1 MKTFKY
7 RLLLLAG
14 IILVLGSQWS
24 SAQDNTPPLPEGA
37 IQSGPATV
45 AGPTEP
51 HSATNAPEQS
61 RPHERNGAAGTRLWN
76 LQDADILSIINEVSQ
91 ETGKNFIVD
100 PRVSGKISLVTSKPI
115 AEDDV
120 YEVFLS
126 ILGLLGYSAIP
137 SDGVIKIVPSLEG
150 AEQGTRVATNR
161 FPGKGDEVVV
171 RVIPLEN
178 ISAMQVISS
187 IRPLLPQWSN
197 ISAYTP
203 GNVLIITGRA
213 NTLRRIVQLIQEVDK
228 STNNNVEVIPLHH
241 ASAMQIANVLNNLQN
256 SARATGE
263 SPSISI
269 AVDERSNG
277 LILSGTKAARIKTRL
292 LITQLDAPSA
302 NGAGNTEVIYLRYL
316 KAKEMAP
323 LLSKVALNMMGK
335 AGSAELATAAAS
347 VTGGGKGSNAA
358 ATSHLTNIQA
368 ELSTNALILT
378 APASIM
384 QALKSVIARL
394 DVRPAQVLIE
404 AVIAE
409 IDEGDMK
416 NLGIQWGT
424 ATTPGNIPSSPLG
437 SLPTN
442 FPIPGAGNIGIIPNM
457 QIRAVL
463 NILENINGVNILSTP
478 SVVVLDNHKATIEI
492 GQDVP
497 DQSGSYAT
505 TGQTGTVTPFN
516 TIERK
521 RVSLQLDVIPQI
533 NLGDAVRMGITL
545 KNDSLRNPDNPGI
558 NPLINISKIKNDVI
572 VNSDNV
578 LVLGGLISN
587 NLNEN
592 INKVPILG
600 DIPLLGLLFTQKS
613 LSLQK
618 KVLVTFIKP
627 TILRNNEEANL
638 ITHTKYDAMRQTQI
652 NEPYEFKKIG
662 KGVQPNILPPWGSKV
677 DLPKPFRG

>member
-1 MKTFKY
+1 MK
-7 RLLLLAG
+7 RLRFALFLLAG
-14 IILVLGSQWS
+14 CILVIGSQFS
-24 SAQDNTPPLPEGA
+24 SAHNNAT
-37 IQSGPATV
+37 QSASSEEQGDQ
-45 AGPTEP
+45 
-51 HSATNAPEQS
+51 SLAPELIQTS
-61 RPHERNGAAGTRLWN
+61 RESAPGSRLWN
-76 LQDADILSIINEVSQ
+76 LQDADILSIINEVSK

-100 PRVSGKISLVTSKPI
+100 PRVSGKISLVSSKPI
-115 AEDDV
+115 AQSDV
-120 YEVFLS
+120 YDVFLS

-137 SDGVIKIVPSLEG
+137 SNGVIKIVPNMES
-150 AEQGTRVATNR
+150 AEQGTRVATAKS
-161 FPGKGDEVVV
+161 PGKGDEVVV

-178 ISAMQVISS
+178 ISAMQVLSS

-203 GNVLIITGRA
+203 GNVLILTGRA
-213 NTLRRIVQLIQEVDK
+213 NNLKRIIQLIQEVDK
-228 STNNNVEVIPLHH
+228 TTNNNIEVVPLHH
-241 ASAMQIANVLNNLQN
+241 ASATQIATVLSNLQN
-256 SARATGE
+256 STRATGE
-263 SPSISI
+263 SPTISI
-269 AVDERSNG
+269 AVDERSNNI
-277 LILSGTKAARIKTRL
+277 ILSGTKAARMKTRL
-292 LITQLDAPSA
+292 LISQLDAPASS
-302 NGAGNTEVIYLRYL
+302 GLGNTEVVYLRYL

-323 LLSKVALNMMGK
+323 LLSKVAQNMMGK
-335 AGSAELATAAAS
+335 GSSDSPAAIVTTGGKGGGAGSA
-347 VTGGGKGSNAA
+347 NAR
-358 ATSHLTNIQA
+358 LTNIQA

-424 ATTPGNIPSSPLG
+424 QTTPGNIPSSPLG

-442 FPIPGAGNIGIIPNM
+442 FPIPGAGNIGIMPNM

-533 NLGDAVRMGITL
+533 NLGNAVRMAITL

-600 DIPLLGLLFTQKS
+600 DIPILGLLFTQKS

-627 TILRNNEEANL
+627 IILRNTEESTL

-652 NEPYEFKKIG
+652 NEPYEFRKIG
-662 KGVQPNILPPWGSKV
+662 KQIQPNILPPWKAKV
-677 DLPKPFRG
+677 ELPKPFNT

>member
-1 MKTFKY
+1 MKLL
-7 RLLLLAG
+7 RLLFLMIAG
-14 IILVLGSQWS
+14 SMLVIGGPSAAQNNEAHIDINQAS
-24 SAQDNTPPLPEGA
+24 SPEVIKTTLSSPSHG
-37 IQSGPATV
+37 
-45 AGPTEP
+45 
-51 HSATNAPEQS
+51 
-61 RPHERNGAAGTRLWN
+61 RLWN
-76 LQDADILSIINEVSQ
+76 LQEADILSIINEVSQ

-100 PRVSGKISLVTSKPI
+100 PRVSGKITLVSSKPI
-115 AEDDV
+115 AEHDV
-120 YEVFLS
+120 YQVFLS
-126 ILGLLGYSAIP
+126 ILGLLGYSAVQN
-137 SDGVIKIVPSLEG
+137 DGVVKIVPNMETV
-150 AEQGTRVATNR
+150 EQGSRVATR
-161 FPGKGDEVVV
+161 AAPGKGDEVVV

-203 GNVLIITGRA
+203 GNVLILTGRA
-213 NTLRRIVQLIQEVDK
+213 TNLKRIVQLIQEVDK
-228 STNNNVEVIPLHH
+228 TTNNMIEVVPLHH
-241 ASAMQIANVLNNLQN
+241 ASASQVANVLSNLQN

-263 SPSISI
+263 MPSLSI
-269 AVDERSNG
+269 AVDERSNS
-277 LILSGTKAARIKTRL
+277 LILSGTKAARIKMQL
-292 LITQLDAPSA
+292 LISQLDAPTA
-302 NGAGNTEVIYLRYL
+302 TGAGNTEVVYLRYL

-323 LLSKVALNMMGK
+323 LLSKVAQNMMGK
-335 AGSAELATAAAS
+335 ESAAELAPV
-347 VTGGGKGSNAA
+347 VTGGKGSAGAA
-358 ATSHLTNIQA
+358 SSAKLTNIQA

-394 DVRPAQVLIE
+394 DIRPAQVLIE

-409 IDEGDMK
+409 IEEGDMK

-424 ATTPGNIPSSPLG
+424 RTTPGNIPSSPLG

-442 FPIPGAGNIGIIPNM
+442 FPIPGAGNIGIIPSM

-478 SVVVLDNHKATIEI
+478 SIVVLDNHKATIEI

-521 RVSLQLDVIPQI
+521 RVSLQLDVVPQI
-533 NLGDAVRMGITL
+533 NLGNAIRLAITL

-572 VNSDNV
+572 VNSDNI
-578 LVLGGLISN
+578 LVIGGLISN

-592 INKVPILG
+592 VNKVPILG
-600 DIPLLGLLFTQKS
+600 DIPILGLAFTQKS
-613 LSLQK
+613 LSLTK

-627 TILRNNEEANL
+627 IILRTNEDSN
-638 ITHTKYDAMRQTQI
+638 IISHSKYDAMRQIQI

-662 KGVQPNILPPWGSKV
+662 KQVEPNILPPWKSKV
-677 DLPKPFRG
+677 DLPKPFHT

>member
-1 MKTFKY
+1 MKLIRYLPLIIAGTI
-7 RLLLLAG
+7 LA
-14 IILVLGSQWS
+14 LGSQFS
-24 SAQDNTPPLPEGA
+24 SAQNN
-37 IQSGPATV
+37 
-45 AGPTEP
+45 
-51 HSATNAPEQS
+51 NAPTPAGAQS
-61 RPHERNGAAGTRLWN
+61 VVAQANATPAPETSRTTPENASGTRLWN

-115 AEDDV
+115 PESEV

-137 SDGVIKIVPSLEG
+137 SDGVIKIVPNMESG
-150 AEQGTRVATNR
+150 EQGTRVATDR
-161 FPGKGDEVVV
+161 APGKGDEVVV

-203 GNVLIITGRA
+203 GNVLILTGRA
-213 NTLRRIVQLIQEVDK
+213 GNLKRIVKLIQEVDK

-241 ASAMQIANVLNNLQN
+241 ASATQVANVLNNLQN
-256 SARATGE
+256 GARATGE

-269 AVDERSNG
+269 AVDERSNN

-292 LITQLDAPSA
+292 LVSQLDAPAS
-302 NGAGNTEVIYLRYL
+302 NGAGNTEVVYLRYL

-323 LLSKVALNMMGK
+323 LLGKVAQNMMGK
-335 AGSAELATAAAS
+335 GGSAEMATAAAS
-347 VTGGGKGSNAA
+347 VNNGGGKSGSATGSNAN
-358 ATSHLTNIQA
+358 LTNIQA
-368 ELSTNALILT
+368 ELSTNALIIT

-442 FPIPGAGNIGIIPNM
+442 FPIPGAGNIGIMPNM

-533 NLGDAVRMGITL
+533 NLGTAVRMGITL

-600 DIPLLGLLFTQKS
+600 DIPLLGLAFTQKS

-618 KVLVTFIKP
+618 KMLVIFIKP
-627 TILRNNEEANL
+627 SIMRSNEEANL

-652 NEPYEFKKIG
+652 NEPYEFRKIG
-662 KGVQPNILPPWGSKV
+662 KQVQPNILPPWGSSV

>member
-1 MKTFKY
+1 MKILRFIPLALTG
-7 RLLLLAG
+7 LLL
-14 IILVLGSQWS
+14 VFGSPFS
-24 SAQDNTPPLPEGA
+24 SAQNNLVSKPVEVH
-37 IQSGPATV
+37 TV
-45 AGPTEP
+45 VHTDDI
-51 HSATNAPEQS
+51 HSAPEPVQAS
-61 RPHERNGAAGTRLWN
+61 PASIPSTRLWN

-91 ETGKNFIVD
+91 ETGKNFVVD
-100 PRVSGKISLVTSKPI
+100 PRVSGKITLISSKPI
-115 AEDDV
+115 AQDDV

-126 ILGLLGYSAIP
+126 ILGQLGYSAVP
-137 SDGVIKIVPSLEG
+137 GEGVIKIVPNMES
-150 AEQGTRVATNR
+150 AEQGTRVATAKA
-161 FPGKGDEVVV
+161 PGKGDEVVV

-203 GNVLIITGRA
+203 GNVLILTGRA
-213 NTLRRIVQLIQEVDK
+213 NNLKRIVQLIHEVDK
-228 STNNNVEVIPLHH
+228 TTNNNIEVVPLHH
-241 ASAMQIANVLNNLQN
+241 ASASQISTVLNNLQN

-263 SPSISI
+263 APSISI
-269 AVDERSNG
+269 AVDERSNNI
-277 LILSGTKAARIKTRL
+277 ILSGTKAARIKTRM
-292 LITQLDAPSA
+292 LISQLDAPASS
-302 NGAGNTEVIYLRYL
+302 GSGNTEVIYLRYL

-335 AGSAELATAAAS
+335 SGGAEPSPAAA
-347 VTGGGKGSNAA
+347 VTSGGKGGSSTASANPSA
-358 ATSHLTNIQA
+358 LTNIQA
-368 ELSTNALILT
+368 ELSTNALVIT
-378 APASIM
+378 APAAIM
-384 QALKSVIARL
+384 QALKSVVARL

-409 IDEGDMK
+409 IDEGDVK

-424 ATTPGNIPSSPLG
+424 LTSPGNLPSSPDG
-437 SLPTN
+437 MLPTN

-463 NILENINGVNILSTP
+463 NLLENINGANILSTP
-478 SVVVLDNHKATIEI
+478 SVVVLDNHKASIEV

-497 DQSGSYAT
+497 EQSGSYST
-505 TGQTGTVTPFN
+505 TGSTATVTPFN
-516 TIERK
+516 TIDRK

-533 NLGDAVRMGITL
+533 NLGNAVRLAISL
-545 KNDSLRNPDNPGI
+545 KNDSLRNPDNPGL

-572 VNSDNV
+572 VNSDNI
-578 LVLGGLISN
+578 LVIGGLISN

-600 DIPLLGLLFTQKS
+600 DIPLLGLAFQQKS
-613 LSLQK
+613 RSFSK
-618 KVLVTFIKP
+618 KVLITFIKP
-627 TILRNNEEANL
+627 IILRNAEDATL

-662 KGVQPNILPPWGSKV
+662 KRLPPNILPPWGSKV
-677 DLPKPFRG
+677 DLPKPFNG

>member
-1 MKTFKY
+1 MK
-7 RLLLLAG
+7 RLRFIQLLLAG
-14 IILVLGSQWS
+14 LILVLGSQFSVAQNNPTTPAPETIRTS
-24 SAQDNTPPLPEGA
+24 SAST
-37 IQSGPATV
+37 S
-45 AGPTEP
+45 
-51 HSATNAPEQS
+51 
-61 RPHERNGAAGTRLWN
+61 GTRLWN

-100 PRVSGKISLVTSKPI
+100 PRVSGKISLVSSKPI
-115 AEDDV
+115 AQDDV

-137 SDGVIKIVPSLEG
+137 SDGVVKIVPNMES
-150 AEQGTRVATNR
+150 AEQGTRVATAKS
-161 FPGKGDEVVV
+161 PGKGDEVVV

-178 ISAMQVISS
+178 ISAMQVLAS

-203 GNVLIITGRA
+203 GNVLILTGRA
-213 NTLRRIVQLIQEVDK
+213 NNLKRIVQLIREVDK
-228 STNNNVEVIPLHH
+228 TTNSNIEVVPLHH
-241 ASAMQIANVLNNLQN
+241 ASATQVANVLSNLQN

-263 SPSISI
+263 SPTISI
-269 AVDERSNG
+269 AVDERSNNI
-277 LILSGTKAARIKTRL
+277 ILSGTKAARIKTRL
-292 LITQLDAPSA
+292 LISQLDAPASS
-302 NGAGNTEVIYLRYL
+302 GLGNTEVVYLRYL

-323 LLSKVALNMMGK
+323 LMSKVAQNMMGK
-335 AGSAELATAAAS
+335 GSADAPA
-347 VTGGGKGSNAA
+347 VTVTTGGKGGNAVPVTA
-358 ATSHLTNIQA
+358 QMTNIQA

-424 ATTPGNIPSSPLG
+424 QTTPGNIPSSPLG
-437 SLPTN
+437 ALPTN

-463 NILENINGVNILSTP
+463 NVLENINGVNILSTP

-521 RVSLQLDVIPQI
+521 RVSLQLDVVPQI
-533 NLGDAVRMGITL
+533 NLGNAVRLAITL
-545 KNDSLRNPDNPGI
+545 KNDSLRSPDNPGI

-627 TILRNNEEANL
+627 IILRNNEESNV
-638 ITHTKYDAMRQTQI
+638 ITHSKYDAMRQTQI

-662 KGVQPNILPPWGSKV
+662 KQVQPNILPPWKSKV
-677 DLPKPFRG
+677 ELPKPFNS